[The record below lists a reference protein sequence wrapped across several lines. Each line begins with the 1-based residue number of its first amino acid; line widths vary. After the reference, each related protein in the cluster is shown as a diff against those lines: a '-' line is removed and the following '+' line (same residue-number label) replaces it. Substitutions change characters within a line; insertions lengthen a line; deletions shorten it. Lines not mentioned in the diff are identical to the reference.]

1 MSQRIQS
8 QSLASSIDSFDK
20 IPDRIRELSKSLI
33 KAANGKMFPVDFMT
47 IAALKRTYG
56 NHTGFKSLIKNSN
69 MSAARSLL
77 RIQVDTL
84 IRYHAIW
91 LVDQPHD
98 FAADI
103 MDGARIDKITDRDGN
118 KMRDFYLINKLKNE
132 YDWLPEV
139 YSRLSGYVHFS
150 GSHISSAVDQLNEK
164 EIIFNISDTEKF
176 PEISW
181 IEAVDCFTEC
191 TLILFRYIYGWIKT
205 KDMAG

>member
-1 MSQRIQS
+1 
-8 QSLASSIDSFDK
+8 
-20 IPDRIRELSKSLI
+20 
-33 KAANGKMFPVDFMT
+33 
-47 IAALKRTYG
+47 
-56 NHTGFKSLIKNSN
+56 

>member
-33 KAANGKMFPVDFMT
+33 KAANGKMFPVDLMT

-56 NHTGFKSLIKNSN
+56 NHTGFKSLIENSN

-139 YSRLSGYVHFS
+139 YSRLCGYVHFS
-150 GSHISSAVDQLNEK
+150 GSQ
-164 EIIFNISDTEKF
+164 
-176 PEISW
+176 
-181 IEAVDCFTEC
+181 
-191 TLILFRYIYGWIKT
+191 
-205 KDMAG
+205 